1 MKRRVLPLLLAPLL
15 SIACGDARTRYPA
28 VDESLALD
36 RVVLYRNGV
45 GYFERRGEVEGD
57 ILRLRVRKDQVD
69 DLLKSLTVVDQD
81 GQAVSVSM
89 PLDAQSW
96 ASAALDVLG
105 PGRGSLAQ
113 VLDAM
118 RGSEVTLQTTRGQIR
133 GRIVMVERTVNE
145 PDPERSNSVPAPE
158 GQSYDWKVTVLDGKD
173 MKTVRLSKVRGVQL
187 RNGDL
192 AMQLHRNL
200 DASAGEGMFQQ
211 VDVDIRLIGAK
222 THDLMVSYVVSA
234 PMWKPTYRVVLPSSG
249 KGQALLQGWA
259 VVDNI
264 SGEDWRK
271 VRMSLTSGA
280 PIAFRYDLHTPREVE
295 RSDLTAAG
303 VRKRAR
309 VSVGETSYAPEPEM
323 EPMPMEEMEEA
334 DMAAMDG
341 MMSGEGGLGLSGVG
355 RGGGGMAPPPP
366 AAAPAASRSTASKK
380 EAKGKS
386 SYARDVDMDESAYYG
401 DDAEAGPALDL
412 DSLRRSTAAN
422 ARAKQVT
429 GLTQTDLGE
438 RVTVP
443 DGTSTMVALLNA
455 QVEAAETFLYK
466 PGGAGSGYE
475 SNPYRVV
482 RFKNT
487 SEYVLEPGPISIYS
501 GGSFVGE
508 GLSETVGAGASVT
521 IPFAVEP
528 GVMVTSTQRSSGQEL
543 HLTRIV
549 RGVLEA
555 ESFYRS
561 TTHYEVRVQ
570 PNVQISEVLVR
581 HGRSGGNYELAE
593 RPPGTEDLEGA
604 YLIPIPIADGKRSA
618 NLDVVEETPSNIT
631 LSIWDGRSEKLL
643 DELLK
648 ATWLTKADREKL
660 QPIVDARR
668 EIGRIDT
675 LIDGLQRQQVELDR
689 RAEETRRNLEA
700 IKKDPRAGNLRDKL
714 NKRLDE
720 FTREADK
727 IGREIVELN
736 SQRLEKKIA
745 LEDMM
750 VDFDL
755 RAPAGSPAKGKAKPE
770 ADAAKK

>member
-1 MKRRVLPLLLAPLL
+1 MKRHVLSLVLAPLL
-15 SIACGDARTRYPA
+15 LVSACGDSRTRYPA
-28 VDESLALD
+28 VDESLGLD

-57 ILRLRVRKDQVD
+57 ILRLRVRKDQVN
-69 DLLKSLTVVDQD
+69 DLLKSLTVVDAD
-81 GQAVSVSM
+81 GKAVSVSM

-118 RGSEVTLQTTRGQIR
+118 RGSEVTLNTTGGRIR

-145 PDPERSNSVPAPE
+145 PDPERSNTVPAPE
-158 GQSYDWKVTVLDGKD
+158 GQVLDWKVTVLDGEE
-173 MKTVRLSKVRGVQL
+173 MRTVRLSKIRGVKL
-187 RNGDL
+187 HNGDL
-192 AMQLHRNL
+192 ALQLHRNL
-200 DASAGEGMFQQ
+200 DATAGEGMFQQ
-211 VDVDIRLIGAK
+211 VDVDIRLTNAK

-234 PMWKPTYRVVLPSSG
+234 PMWKPTYRVVLPKGG

-271 VRMSLTSGA
+271 VKMSLTSGA
-280 PIAFRYDLHTPREVE
+280 PIAFRYDLHTPREVP
-295 RSDLTAAG
+295 RTDLTSAG

-309 VSVGETSYAPEPEM
+309 VSMGETSYAPEPEPEM
-323 EPMPMEEMEEA
+323 EPMEVEEEM
-334 DMAAMDG
+334 AMDDYEREKAAEAMDAYG
-341 MMSGEGGLGLSGVG
+341 TGGLGLSGSG
-355 RGGGGMAPPPP
+355 RGGGGVSSRTTAKSKRKSGSRPAPAAPPPP
-366 AAAPAASRSTASKK
+366 GAPRDGDYWGGEDQSR
-380 EAKGKS
+380 
-386 SYARDVDMDESAYYG
+386 
-401 DDAEAGPALDL
+401 GPQLDL
-412 DSLRRSTAAN
+412 ESLRRSTAAN

-429 GLTQTDLGE
+429 GLTQTDLVE

-443 DGTSTMVALLNA
+443 DGTSTMVALLNT
-455 QVEAAETFLYK
+455 QVAAAETFLYK
-466 PGGAGSGYE
+466 PGGAGTGYE

-482 RFKNT
+482 RFQNT
-487 SEYVLEPGPISIYS
+487 SDHVLEPGPISIYS

-543 HLTRIV
+543 KLTRIV
-549 RGVLEA
+549 RGVFEA
-555 ESFYRS
+555 ESFYRT

-570 PNVQISEVLVR
+570 PGVEISEVLVR
-581 HGRSGGNYELAE
+581 HPRAGGNYKLAE
-593 RPPGTEDLEGA
+593 RPAGTEDLDGA
-604 YLIPIPIADGKRSA
+604 YLVPIPIADQKRSA
-618 NLDVVEETPSNIT
+618 NLDIVEQTPSTISM
-631 LSIWDGRSEKLL
+631 SIWDGRTEKLL
-643 DELLK
+643 DELLT
-648 ATWLTKADREKL
+648 ASWLTKADRERL
-660 QPIVDARR
+660 QPIVDLRR

-675 LIDGLQRQQVELDR
+675 KIDGLRRQQIELDR
-689 RAEETRRNLEA
+689 RANETRQNLEA
-700 IKKDPRAGNLRDKL
+700 IKKDPRAGKLRDKL
-714 NKRLDE
+714 SKRLDE

-745 LEDMM
+745 LEDML
-750 VDFDL
+750 VDFDF
-755 RAPAGSPAKGKAKPE
+755 RPPAAASKG
-770 ADAAKK
+770 ADEAKK